1 MAIVFSGCFVLAV
14 VGDAMSS
21 DVDPLYAEAR
31 SVLLEALEAL
41 RAHLD
46 AIVVVGAQ
54 AVYIRS
60 GPIDIPVAPFTT
72 DGDLALDPA
81 RLDDEPLLIE
91 VMGEAGF
98 RLEPEQ
104 KPEPGI
110 WVTTRVVAG
119 KEVDLPV
126 DLIVP
131 NDLAAKRGRR
141 GARLGPHGKLAARK
155 IPGLEAATLD
165 HDELE
170 IEGLADGDTRLIIAR
185 VAGPTALLIAKAH
198 KIHER
203 LQNAR
208 RPDRV
213 IDKDAGDAFRLMQT
227 SNAEDCAAVAR
238 RVMQDPRIGQSA
250 RSGIKFLVEQFSA
263 SASPGTVMAGR
274 YFRGAVPEERVRAVC
289 NGFIATL
296 QQTADIP

>member
-1 MAIVFSGCFVLAV
+1 
-14 VGDAMSS
+14 MSS
-21 DVDPLYAEAR
+21 EVDPLYAEAR
-31 SVLLEALEAL
+31 SVLLDALEAL
-41 RAHLD
+41 KPHLD

-54 AVYIRS
+54 AVYIRT
-60 GPIDIPVAPFTT
+60 GPIDISVAPFTT

-91 VMGEAGF
+91 VMGDAGF

-119 KEVDLPV
+119 KDVDLPV

-131 NDLAAKRGRR
+131 NDLAAKGGRR

-155 IPGLEAATLD
+155 IPGLEAAILD
-165 HDELE
+165 NDEME
-170 IEGLADGDTRLIIAR
+170 IEGLADGDTRVINAR

-203 LQNAR
+203 LQNMN

-227 SNAEDCAAVAR
+227 SNAEDCAAVAGR
-238 RVMQDPRIGQSA
+238 LAGDVTIGESA
-250 RSGIKFLVEQFSA
+250 RAGITFLIEQFRA
-263 SASPGTVMAGR
+263 PASPGTTMAMR

-289 NGFIATL
+289 NGFISTL
-296 QQTADIP
+296 EGLLRESAGRN